1 MNCFGTSRSL
11 QSINLGLISIVKSL
25 GSISQSQETL
35 LDKKMKKKAVVLK
48 KTFFFPF
55 FFFCWEKK
63 KEPIVMKNVQIPIML
78 RTNYLKNKE

>member
-1 MNCFGTSRSL
+1 M
-11 QSINLGLISIVKSL
+11 QSINLGLISILKGL

-35 LDKKMKKKAVVLK
+35 LDKKMKKKEVVLK
-48 KTFFFPF
+48 KNFFFSL
-55 FFFCWEKK
+55 EKKRKK